1 MKVASKTT
9 HDRDTGFQREL
20 YASLGIAEYWRVDP
34 TGGDRYGYALA
45 GGRLLTAHTWKSR

>member
-1 MKVASKTT
+1 MKAASKTT

-20 YASLGIAEYWRVDP
+20 HASLGIAEYWRVDP

-45 GGRLLTAHTWKSR
+45 GGRLLTAHTRKSR